1 MDSNLA
7 PAILFGTM
15 LRENSQAARFY
26 DSCTAEQRQAI
37 LCQLQAISS
46 PEEMRSFVANL
57 PSAAT

>member
-26 DSCTAEQRQAI
+26 DSC
-37 LCQLQAISS
+37 
-46 PEEMRSFVANL
+46 VANL